1 MTDREAN
8 VLKEHS
14 GLVWSIVHRYQGR
27 GVETD
32 DLYQLGCI
40 GLLKAARGFDP
51 QYGTQFSTYAVPKIA
66 GEIRRYLRDD
76 GPVKVSRTLQEQS
89 FRLRQAQEDL
99 ERKSGRSI
107 TVSELAAHVGL
118 SIEETAAALQS
129 AQPVQSLECPTGE
142 SDFCLLDTLSSGS
155 SEEDITTRIS
165 LQQAISKLPSR
176 LAQVIA
182 MRYGRE
188 MTQQQTARVLG
199 VSQVQISRLEHKAVD
214 LLRQELIS

>member
-1 MTDREAN
+1 MTDREAG
-8 VLKEHS
+8 LLQEHN
-14 GLVWSIVHRYQGR
+14 GLVWSIVRRYLGR
-27 GVETD
+27 GVDAD
-32 DLYQLGCI
+32 DLYQLACI
-40 GLLKAARGFDP
+40 GFIKAVRGFDP

-76 GPVKVSRTLQEQS
+76 GPMKISRTIQERAGQ
-89 FRLRQAQEDL
+89 LRQAQDEL
-99 ERKSGRSI
+99 EREYGRSI

-118 SIEETAAALQS
+118 SIEETAAAIQS
-129 AQPVQSLECPTGE
+129 AQPIQSLECPSGE
-142 SDFCLLDTLSSGS
+142 SDFCLLDTLSSGGL
-155 SEEDITTRIS
+155 EEDVTTRLS

-199 VSQVQISRLEHKAVD
+199 VSQVQISRLERKAVD

>member
-1 MTDREAN
+1 M
-8 VLKEHS
+8 S
-14 GLVWSIVHRYQGR
+14 
-27 GVETD
+27 
-32 DLYQLGCI
+32 
-40 GLLKAARGFDP
+40 
-51 QYGTQFSTYAVPKIA
+51 
-66 GEIRRYLRDD
+66 
-76 GPVKVSRTLQEQS
+76 
-89 FRLRQAQEDL
+89 
-99 ERKSGRSI
+99 
-107 TVSELAAHVGL
+107 
-118 SIEETAAALQS
+118 
-129 AQPVQSLECPTGE
+129 TGE

-155 SEEDITTRIS
+155 PEEDITTRIS